1 MDHSGEVY
9 INPLTDFGFKRI
21 FGTTMN
27 KDLLISFLNALF
39 DGEEVIEDVSYRNA
53 EKLGAS
59 ETERKAIFD
68 VYCQTADGS
77 RIIVEMQNVYQ
88 EFYKDRSIYYSTFPI
103 AEQAKKGKWDYKLNK
118 VYTVGILN
126 FAFPEGRKG
135 NGDIT
140 SEVKLM
146 NVKTK
151 EVFYDK
157 LTYYYIELVNFKKNL
172 NELDTLFDKWL
183 YALRNMTN
191 LLNRPAKLQERI
203 FTRLFDAAQIA
214 KLTTEELREYET
226 SVNAYRDIE
235 NAVNTAKK
243 VGEKI
248 GMKKGFEKGKA
259 QGIAEGKAQGIA
271 EGKAQGARDNGLA
284 IARKLKAKGMPT
296 DEIANITGLSVEEIA
311 DL

>member
-172 NELDTLFDKWL
+172 NELDTLFD
-183 YALRNMTN
+183 
-191 LLNRPAKLQERI
+191 
-203 FTRLFDAAQIA
+203 AAQIA

-259 QGIAEGKAQGIA
+259 EGIA

>member
-1 MDHSGEVY
+1 MQHTGEVY

-21 FGTTMN
+21 FGSTMN

-39 DGEEVIEDVSYRNA
+39 DGEEVIADVSYRNA
-53 EKLGAS
+53 EKFGAS
-59 ETERKAIFD
+59 EAERKAIFD

-103 AEQAKKGKWDYKLNK
+103 VEQAKKGKWNYKLNK

-126 FAFPEGRKG
+126 FSFPE
-135 NGDIT
+135 DSQASEDVT

-157 LTYYYIELVNFKKNL
+157 LTYYYIELVNFKKG
-172 NELDTLFDKWL
+172 LDSLDSLFDKWL
-183 YALRNMTN
+183 YALRNMSN

-203 FTRLFDAAQIA
+203 FTRLFDAAKIA
-214 KLTTEELREYET
+214 KLSTEELREYET

-235 NAVNTAKK
+235 NAVETAKK
-243 VGEKI
+243 DGERI
-248 GMKKGFEKGKA
+248 GMKKGLE
-259 QGIAEGKAQGIA
+259 QGLEQGRAEGKV
-271 EGKAQGARDNGLA
+271 EGEKLAYLATARN
-284 IARKLKAKGMPT
+284 LKAMGMPVEKIAKAT
-296 DEIANITGLSVEEIA
+296 GLTIDEILEGC
-311 DL
+311 D